1 MWKSSKSRKPSSV
14 LQVAAK
20 LPLLRQISA
29 PELWKDIDICKLED
43 IRRELRAL
51 IRFLDEGSKRKD
63 IITILT
69 DPILDSTAGIPL
81 PEEDPFESYKMKV
94 NRYIEEHKNSL
105 AIYNLT
111 HNISL
116 TRKDYEELERVFTQE
131 LGSKEDYVKTFGDT
145 PFGLLIR
152 KIAKLDHEAV
162 LTAFSEFINDQS
174 LNSRQIAF
182 VQKVITHIEQNGY
195 IEDISVL
202 TKAPFD
208 KPAKLLD
215 FDEIRQRRLLTV
227 IKSVRDNALV
237 I

>member
-1 MWKSSKSRKPSSV
+1 
-14 LQVAAK
+14 
-20 LPLLRQISA
+20 
-29 PELWKDIDICKLED
+29 
-43 IRRELRAL
+43 
-51 IRFLDEGSKRKD
+51 
-63 IITILT
+63 
-69 DPILDSTAGIPL
+69 
-81 PEEDPFESYKMKV
+81 MKV

-162 LTAFSEFINDQS
+162 LAAFSEFINDQS

-215 FDEIRQRRLLTV
+215 FDEIRQRKLLAV
-227 IKSVRDNALV
+227 IQSVRDNALV
-237 I
+237 M

>member
-1 MWKSSKSRKPSSV
+1 M
-14 LQVAAK
+14 
-20 LPLLRQISA
+20 
-29 PELWKDIDICKLED
+29 
-43 IRRELRAL
+43 
-51 IRFLDEGSKRKD
+51 
-63 IITILT
+63 
-69 DPILDSTAGIPL
+69 
-81 PEEDPFESYKMKV
+81 
-94 NRYIEEHKNSL
+94 EHKNSL

-162 LTAFSEFINDQS
+162 LAAFSEFINDQS

-215 FDEIRQRRLLTV
+215 FDEIRQRRLLAV

>member
-1 MWKSSKSRKPSSV
+1 
-14 LQVAAK
+14 
-20 LPLLRQISA
+20 
-29 PELWKDIDICKLED
+29 
-43 IRRELRAL
+43 
-51 IRFLDEGSKRKD
+51 
-63 IITILT
+63 
-69 DPILDSTAGIPL
+69 
-81 PEEDPFESYKMKV
+81 MKV

-162 LTAFSEFINDQS
+162 LAAFSEFINDQS

-215 FDEIRQRRLLTV
+215 FDEIHQRRLLAV

>member
-1 MWKSSKSRKPSSV
+1 
-14 LQVAAK
+14 
-20 LPLLRQISA
+20 
-29 PELWKDIDICKLED
+29 
-43 IRRELRAL
+43 
-51 IRFLDEGSKRKD
+51 
-63 IITILT
+63 
-69 DPILDSTAGIPL
+69 
-81 PEEDPFESYKMKV
+81 MKV
-94 NRYIEEHKNSL
+94 NCYIEEHKNSL

-162 LTAFSEFINDQS
+162 LAAFSEFINDQS

-215 FDEIRQRRLLTV
+215 FDEIRQRKLLAV
-227 IKSVRDNALV
+227 IQSVRDNALV
-237 I
+237 M

>member
-1 MWKSSKSRKPSSV
+1 MSFQTRS
-14 LQVAAK
+14 
-20 LPLLRQISA
+20 
-29 PELWKDIDICKLED
+29 
-43 IRRELRAL
+43 
-51 IRFLDEGSKRKD
+51 
-63 IITILT
+63 
-69 DPILDSTAGIPL
+69 
-81 PEEDPFESYKMKV
+81 
-94 NRYIEEHKNSL
+94 EEHKNSL

-162 LTAFSEFINDQS
+162 LAAFSEFINDQS

-215 FDEIRQRRLLTV
+215 FDERRQERLLAV

>member
-1 MWKSSKSRKPSSV
+1 
-14 LQVAAK
+14 
-20 LPLLRQISA
+20 
-29 PELWKDIDICKLED
+29 
-43 IRRELRAL
+43 
-51 IRFLDEGSKRKD
+51 
-63 IITILT
+63 
-69 DPILDSTAGIPL
+69 
-81 PEEDPFESYKMKV
+81 MKV

-162 LTAFSEFINDQS
+162 LAAFSEFINDQS

-202 TKAPFD
+202 MKAPFD

-215 FDEIRQRRLLTV
+215 FDKIRQKKLLAV
-227 IKSVRDNALV
+227 IQSVRDNALV
-237 I
+237 M

>member
-1 MWKSSKSRKPSSV
+1 M
-14 LQVAAK
+14 
-20 LPLLRQISA
+20 
-29 PELWKDIDICKLED
+29 
-43 IRRELRAL
+43 
-51 IRFLDEGSKRKD
+51 
-63 IITILT
+63 
-69 DPILDSTAGIPL
+69 
-81 PEEDPFESYKMKV
+81 
-94 NRYIEEHKNSL
+94 
-105 AIYNLT
+105 
-111 HNISL
+111 
-116 TRKDYEELERVFTQE
+116 
-131 LGSKEDYVKTFGDT
+131 KTFGDT

-162 LTAFSEFINDQS
+162 LAAFSEFINDQS

-202 TKAPFD
+202 TKAPVD

-215 FDEIRQRRLLTV
+215 FDEIRQRRLLAV

>member
-1 MWKSSKSRKPSSV
+1 
-14 LQVAAK
+14 
-20 LPLLRQISA
+20 
-29 PELWKDIDICKLED
+29 
-43 IRRELRAL
+43 
-51 IRFLDEGSKRKD
+51 
-63 IITILT
+63 
-69 DPILDSTAGIPL
+69 
-81 PEEDPFESYKMKV
+81 MKV

-162 LTAFSEFINDQS
+162 LAAFSEFINDQS

-215 FDEIRQRRLLTV
+215 FDERRQERLLAV

>member
-1 MWKSSKSRKPSSV
+1 
-14 LQVAAK
+14 
-20 LPLLRQISA
+20 
-29 PELWKDIDICKLED
+29 
-43 IRRELRAL
+43 
-51 IRFLDEGSKRKD
+51 
-63 IITILT
+63 
-69 DPILDSTAGIPL
+69 
-81 PEEDPFESYKMKV
+81 MKV

-162 LTAFSEFINDQS
+162 LAAFSEFINDQS

-215 FDEIRQRRLLTV
+215 FDEIRHRRLLAV

>member
-1 MWKSSKSRKPSSV
+1 
-14 LQVAAK
+14 
-20 LPLLRQISA
+20 
-29 PELWKDIDICKLED
+29 
-43 IRRELRAL
+43 
-51 IRFLDEGSKRKD
+51 
-63 IITILT
+63 
-69 DPILDSTAGIPL
+69 
-81 PEEDPFESYKMKV
+81 MKV

-162 LTAFSEFINDQS
+162 LAAFSEFINDQS

-215 FDEIRQRRLLTV
+215 FDEIRQRRLLAV